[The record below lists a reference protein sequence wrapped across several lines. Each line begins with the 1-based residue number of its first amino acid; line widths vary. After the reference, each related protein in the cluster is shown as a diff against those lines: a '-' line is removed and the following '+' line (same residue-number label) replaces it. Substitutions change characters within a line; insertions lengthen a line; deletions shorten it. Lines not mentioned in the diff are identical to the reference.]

1 MLRETQVKVRFN
13 RISFKQILP
22 KQKNGVLKNCVQIFV
37 VRHLGKENGSA
48 FLISFL
54 WKSDII

>member
-22 KQKNGVLKNCVQIFV
+22 KQKNGVKTVY
-37 VRHLGKENGSA
+37 R
-48 FLISFL
+48 FLLLDTWERKMEVLF
-54 WKSDII
+54 